1 MNSDTLLYRMVHP
14 SWMRDGIPTS
24 QTFKPTRK
32 DNRRLSVY
40 DGDQITPQD
49 AYEHYTGSLPGLGQN
64 AVGVL
69 AVAVAECESL
79 NLAVKL
85 DGDPIPAHALIDF
98 ATLSRRNINRAAD
111 ELKQI
116 ANARG
121 WQHRPNPPP

>member
-1 MNSDTLLYRMVHP
+1 MNSDTLLYRMAHP

-49 AYEHYTGSLPGLGQN
+49 AYEHYTGSPSGLGQN

-79 NLAVKL
+79 NLTVKL

-98 ATLSRRNINRAAD
+98 AALSRRNINRAAD

-116 ANARG
+116 ATARG
-121 WQHRPNPPP
+121 WQHRPNP